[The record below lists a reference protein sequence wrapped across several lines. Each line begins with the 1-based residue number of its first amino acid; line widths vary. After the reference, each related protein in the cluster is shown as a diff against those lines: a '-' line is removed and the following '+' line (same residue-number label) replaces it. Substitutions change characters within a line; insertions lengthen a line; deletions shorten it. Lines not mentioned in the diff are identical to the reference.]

1 MRAKHFLLGTLTG
14 VIATAVAVVL
24 IVVLLAM
31 QPLPDVVEPP
41 PGEAGDVVVSVREE
55 YLSKL
60 GTEMARSEL
69 EDIRQVLV
77 DVRPAGRVDMT
88 VRARVVILGLEM
100 EINVTMVSSLAVVGD
115 ELAFTVHR
123 IGVAG
128 LNIPL
133 DLLPESLRAALR
145 RMEAMA
151 NQEANALLKEN
162 DLIPVSVASD
172 DTTITITVRSR

>member
-1 MRAKHFLLGTLTG
+1 MRGRDFFLGIIVG
-14 VIATAVAVVL
+14 IVCTALVVVL
-24 IVVLLAM
+24 IGALLAAR
-31 QPLPDVVEPP
+31 PLPEVVEPA

-60 GTEMARSEL
+60 ATEMARGEL
-69 EDIRQVLV
+69 EDIRQVVV

-100 EINVTMVSSLAVVGD
+100 DLNITMVSSLAVLGD
-115 ELAFTVHR
+115 EFAFTVQR

-133 DLLPESLRAALR
+133 DLLPQSLRSALG

-151 NQEANALLKEN
+151 NQEANALLEEN
-162 DLIPVSVASD
+162 DLLPVSIASD
-172 DTTITITVRSR
+172 DATLTMTVQAR

>member
-1 MRAKHFLLGTLTG
+1 MSTRGFVLGAVTG
-14 VIATAVAVVL
+14 VIATALVVAL
-24 IVVLLAM
+24 IGMLLAVR
-31 QPLPDVVEPP
+31 PLPDVVEPS
-41 PGEAGDVVVSVREE
+41 PGGAGDVVVSVREG
-55 YLSKL
+55 YLSTL
-60 GTEMARSEL
+60 ATEMALAE
-69 EDIRQVLV
+69 EEHIQQVLV

-100 EINVTMVSSLAVVGD
+100 DVNVSMVSSLAVVED

-133 DLLPESLRAALR
+133 DLLPQSLRAALQ

-151 NQEANALLKEN
+151 NQEANALLGEN
-162 DLIPVSVASD
+162 DLLPVSVASD
-172 DTTITITVRSR
+172 ESTITITVRSG